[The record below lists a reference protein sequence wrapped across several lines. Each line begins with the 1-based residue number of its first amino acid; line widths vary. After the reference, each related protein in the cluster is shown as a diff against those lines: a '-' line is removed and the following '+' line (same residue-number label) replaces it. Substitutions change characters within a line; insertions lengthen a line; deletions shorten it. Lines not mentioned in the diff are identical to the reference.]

1 MQQAISG
8 NFCNILV
15 VDSVGSVFRAGHFLI
30 AGGSFVLQGHR
41 LKSAG
46 GNSTMAALLQLN
58 CPRRLILT
66 GTPVQNNLK
75 ECAPPYS
82 CCKALVKRLHSNTGQ
97 ASCCLHD
104 HA

>member
-1 MQQAISG
+1 M
-8 NFCNILV
+8 
-15 VDSVGSVFRAGHFLI
+15 
-30 AGGSFVLQGHR
+30 LQGHR

-75 ECAPPYS
+75 ECASPFS
-82 CCKALVKRLHSNTGQ
+82 CYKLFTRSWPLDIAQ
-97 ASCCLHD
+97 AAYHMGD
-104 HA
+104 HAL